1 MTPKPVTKELI
12 NDWLGRL
19 GAETDQAA
27 LDETFTAYLRT
38 MSRFWRYST
47 RNSMLIFVQRPQ
59 ATHVGGRTTL
69 WEPLGYR
76 VKADEVRHG
85 IWIKRP
91 ATKAVEDEATGE
103 TRDILLGF
111 DDCLVYDRD
120 QVEPARPDAQPL
132 DAPWVTLSGDY
143 DDLYALLVRTCTALT
158 MTVILRD
165 DLPSAVEG
173 RSNGEGRI
181 ELNARA
187 AVGNRAQ
194 TLIHEMAH
202 EVCHPRIT
210 RARFT
215 LQEVECQAEA
225 VSYVVSQALGL
236 PTPNA
241 PTYLALYRVT
251 RNVIKANAEA
261 IQVGVRTI
269 LSEVERASSQA
280 TEAAA

>member
-38 MSRFWRYST
+38 MSRFWHYST

-59 ATHVGGRTTL
+59 ATRVGGRTTI

-76 VKADEVRHG
+76 VKRDEVGRG

-91 ATKAVEDEATGE
+91 ATKTVDDETTGE
-103 TRDILLGF
+103 KRDILLGF

-120 QVEPARPDAQPL
+120 QVEAARPHAEPL
-132 DAPWVTLSGDY
+132 DVPWVTLTGEY
-143 DDLYALLVRTCTALT
+143 DDLYALLVRTCIALT

-165 DLPSAVEG
+165 DLPPAVEG
-173 RSNGEGRI
+173 RSNGDGRI

-187 AVGNRAQ
+187 AIGNRTQ

-202 EVCHPRIT
+202 EVCHPRIA

-261 IQVGVRTI
+261 IQVGVKKI
-269 LSEVERASSQA
+269 LSAVERARSAA
-280 TEAAA
+280 TEEAA

>member
-27 LDETFTAYLRT
+27 LDETFTAYLHT
-38 MSRFWRYST
+38 MSRFWHYST

-59 ATHVGGRTTL
+59 ATRVGGRTTL

-76 VKADEVRHG
+76 VKADEVCHG

-91 ATKAVEDEATGE
+91 ATKPVEDEATGE
-103 TRDILLGF
+103 KRDILLGF
-111 DDCLVYDRD
+111 DDCIVYDRD
-120 QVEPARPDAQPL
+120 QVEAARPDAESL
-132 DAPWVTLSGDY
+132 DAPWVTLTGEY

-165 DLPSAVEG
+165 DLPLAVEG
-173 RSNGEGRI
+173 RSNGDGRI
-181 ELNARA
+181 ELNAHA

-202 EVCHPRIT
+202 EVCHPRIA

-251 RNVIKANAEA
+251 RNVIKANADA
-261 IQVGVRTI
+261 IQVGVKKI
-269 LSEVERASSQA
+269 LSEVERVRSTA

>member
-1 MTPKPVTKELI
+1 MTPKPLTKELI
-12 NDWLGRL
+12 NNWLGQL
-19 GAETDQAA
+19 GAETDQATLNEA
-27 LDETFTAYLRT
+27 FAAYLRT
-38 MSRFWRYST
+38 MSRFWHYST

-59 ATHVGGRTTL
+59 ATRVGGRTTL

-76 VKADEVRHG
+76 VKAEEIRHG

-91 ATKAVEDEATGE
+91 ATKTIEDETTGE

-111 DDCLVYDRD
+111 DDCIVYDRD
-120 QVEPARPDAQPL
+120 QVEAARPDAEPL
-132 DAPWVTLSGDY
+132 DAPWVTLTGDY
-143 DDLYALLVRTCTALT
+143 DDLYGLLVRTCTALKV
-158 MTVILRD
+158 TVILRD
-165 DLPSAVEG
+165 DLPPTVEG
-173 RSNGEGRI
+173 RSNGQGCI
-181 ELNARA
+181 ELNAQA

-194 TLIHEMAH
+194 ALIHEMAH
-202 EVCHPRIT
+202 EVCHPRVT
-210 RARFT
+210 RARFS

-261 IQVGVRTI
+261 IQVGVKTL
-269 LSEVERASSQA
+269 LSAVERLGNAA
-280 TEAAA
+280 TETAA

>member
-27 LDETFTAYLRT
+27 LDETFTAYLGI

-59 ATHVGGRTTL
+59 ATRVGGRTTL

-76 VKADEVRHG
+76 VKADEVRQG

-91 ATKAVEDEATGE
+91 ATKTVEDETTGE

-111 DDCLVYDRD
+111 DDCIVYDRD

-132 DAPWVTLSGDY
+132 DAPWVTLTGDY
-143 DDLYALLVRTCTALT
+143 DDLYALLVRACTALKI
-158 MTVILRD
+158 TVLLRD
-165 DLPSAVEG
+165 DLPPAVEG
-173 RSNGEGRI
+173 CSNGEGRI
-181 ELNARA
+181 EINARA

-202 EVCHPRIT
+202 EVCHPRVT

-251 RNVIKANAEA
+251 RNVIKANTEA
-261 IQVGVRTI
+261 IQVGVKTI
-269 LSEVERASSQA
+269 LSQVERASTPA
-280 TEAAA
+280 TGEAA